1 MLLSSHYKDTLKKKN
16 LTHIN
21 SLLGSL
27 GSHMFYCRVYSH
39 DMYFVFQMTNMF
51 SQEAETPK
59 QGQKSDYQKI
69 RF

>member
-1 MLLSSHYKDTLKKKN
+1 MLLSSHYKDTFKKN

-39 DMYFVFQMTNMF
+39 DMYFVF
-51 SQEAETPK
+51 
-59 QGQKSDYQKI
+59 
-69 RF
+69 